1 MPFSS
6 HQLGIRREA
15 LLAKQ
20 NVLLHSR
27 SPMAKETKNV
37 TTAGEK
43 FAYVLGLYLVHSV
56 PNGAKY
62 SVQQKKKKEKKT
74 LYQ

>member
-1 MPFSS
+1 
-6 HQLGIRREA
+6 
-15 LLAKQ
+15 
-20 NVLLHSR
+20 
-27 SPMAKETKNV
+27 MAKETKNV